1 MIEIVDMDERL
12 NNEEFDV
19 KRVDGNATPV
29 DSNKIKLKIT
39 SFAVIMEVQDAY
51 IQKEIEDKKRE
62 QQELEAK
69 VTSGTGV
76 KNLKTAKKDLST
88 LRQAMQ
94 EVRSLEDAYREFS
107 EARQRFLALAKKALK
122 LPKENFEQLAQD
134 GWIEIEDENKKQEV
148 IDLQTLAEA
157 QEDVQSAITDEKDND
172 IFSSVDSNLI
182 KEEVEKMM
190 NRDITCYHNFGDVVA
205 LNIDADNF
213 DEAVSEIAEDTKNEV
228 DERKA
233 NEVTPNHM
241 KDLFTKQE
249 EIKQEKPTSEPEQDE
264 KSDTP
269 DSPTIDF
276 NIPSIAGETGEWTPV
291 QPPATNENKSF
302 EGFDGDTSIENFI
315 KDLEDRNE
323 RLKSH
328 GEELN
333 SKISDVKEEQTKAA
347 EKQEQAKKEREA
359 AKKRAEDT
367 KRQIE
372 LLNTYRPK
380 MDELRKANEEQ
391 EKLNSAKEAELQKEN
406 ETLATINSETTAI
419 ETETAAYD
427 EEASQSLE
435 ELRRLR
441 AEFVGNKYP
450 EDDSQYD
457 TPLKARIK

>member
-1 MIEIVDMDERL
+1 MSEKKLD
-12 NNEEFDV
+12 NEEF
-19 KRVDGNATPV
+19 RVVGLNNLEVIKGDAN
-29 DSNKIKLKIT
+29 KLKLLIT
-39 SFAVIMEVQDAY
+39 SYATIMEVQDAY
-51 IQKEIEDKKRE
+51 IQKDLDEKKNK
-62 QQELEAK
+62 QQELEEK
-69 VTSGTGV
+69 VASGNLE
-76 KNLKTAKKDLST
+76 KNELKATKKDLS
-88 LRQAMQ
+88 LLKQ

-134 GWIEIEDENKKQEV
+134 GWIKIEDENKKQEV

-157 QEDVQSAITDEKDND
+157 QEDVQSALIDEKDND

-190 NRDITCYHNFGDVVA
+190 NRDITSSKNYGDTVTR
-205 LNIDADNF
+205 NIDADNF
-213 DEAVSEIAEDTKNEV
+213 DETVSEIAEDIKNEV

-233 NEVTPNHM
+233 NEVTPDLM

-249 EIKQEKPTSEPEQDE
+249 EIKQEKTTSEPEQDE

-441 AEFVGNKYP
+441 AEFAGTGY
-450 EDDSQYD
+450 DSGD
-457 TPLKARIK
+457 TQMTSGGRKI

>member
-1 MIEIVDMDERL
+1 MSEKLD
-12 NNEEFDV
+12 NEEF
-19 KRVDGNATPV
+19 RVVGLDNLEVIKGDAN
-29 DSNKIKLKIT
+29 KLKLLIT
-39 SFAVIMEVQDAY
+39 SYATIMEVQDAY
-51 IQKEIEDKKRE
+51 IQKDLDEKKNK
-62 QQELEAK
+62 QQELEEK
-69 VTSGTGV
+69 VASGNLE
-76 KNLKTAKKDLST
+76 KNELKAAKKDLS
-88 LRQAMQ
+88 LLKQ
-94 EVRSLEDAYREFS
+94 EIRSLEDAYREFS

-134 GWIEIEDENKKQEV
+134 GWIKIEDENKKQEV
-148 IDLQTLAEA
+148 IDLQRLAEA
-157 QEDVQSAITDEKDND
+157 QENVQSALIDEKDND

-190 NRDITCYHNFGDVVA
+190 NRDITSSKNYGDTVA
-205 LNIDADNF
+205 RNIDADNF
-213 DEAVSEIAEDTKNEV
+213 DETVSEIAEDIKNEV

-233 NEVTPNHM
+233 NEVTPDLM
-241 KDLFTKQE
+241 KDLF
-249 EIKQEKPTSEPEQDE
+249 IKQEKPTSEHEQDE

-276 NIPSIAGETGEWTPV
+276 NIPSIAGKTGEWTPV

-333 SKISDVKEEQTKAA
+333 SKISNVKEEQTKAA

-441 AEFVGNKYP
+441 AEFAGTGY
-450 EDDSQYD
+450 DSGD
-457 TPLKARIK
+457 TQMTSGGRKI

>member
-1 MIEIVDMDERL
+1 MSEKLD
-12 NNEEFDV
+12 NEEF
-19 KRVDGNATPV
+19 RVVGLDNLEVIKGDAN
-29 DSNKIKLKIT
+29 KLKLLIT
-39 SFAVIMEVQDAY
+39 SYATIMEVQDAY
-51 IQKEIEDKKRE
+51 IQKDLDEKKNK
-62 QQELEAK
+62 QQELEEK
-69 VTSGTGV
+69 VASGNLE
-76 KNLKTAKKDLST
+76 KNELKAAKKDLS
-88 LRQAMQ
+88 LLKQ

-134 GWIEIEDENKKQEV
+134 GWIKIEDENKKQEV

-157 QEDVQSAITDEKDND
+157 QEDVQSALIDEKDND

-190 NRDITCYHNFGDVVA
+190 NRDITSSKNYGDTVA
-205 LNIDADNF
+205 RNIDADNF
-213 DEAVSEIAEDTKNEV
+213 DETVSEITEDIKNEV

-233 NEVTPNHM
+233 NEVTPDLM

-333 SKISDVKEEQTKAA
+333 SKISNVKEEQTKAA

-441 AEFVGNKYP
+441 AEFAGIGY
-450 EDDSQYD
+450 DSGD
-457 TPLKARIK
+457 TQMTSGGRKI

>member
-1 MIEIVDMDERL
+1 MSEKLD
-12 NNEEFDV
+12 NEEF
-19 KRVDGNATPV
+19 RVVGLDNLEVIKGDAN
-29 DSNKIKLKIT
+29 KLKLLIT
-39 SFAVIMEVQDAY
+39 SYATIMEVQDAY
-51 IQKEIEDKKRE
+51 IQKDLDEKKNK
-62 QQELEAK
+62 QQELEEK
-69 VTSGTGV
+69 VASGNLE
-76 KNLKTAKKDLST
+76 KNELKAAKKDLS
-88 LRQAMQ
+88 LLKQ

-134 GWIEIEDENKKQEV
+134 GWIKIEDENKKQEI
-148 IDLQTLAEA
+148 IDLQRLAEA
-157 QEDVQSAITDEKDND
+157 QEDVQSTLIDEKDND

-190 NRDITCYHNFGDVVA
+190 NRDITSSKNYGDTVA
-205 LNIDADNF
+205 RNIDADNF
-213 DEAVSEIAEDTKNEV
+213 DETVSEIAEDIKNEV

-233 NEVTPNHM
+233 NEVTPDLM
-241 KDLFTKQE
+241 KDLFT
-249 EIKQEKPTSEPEQDE
+249 KQEKPTSEPEQDE

-276 NIPSIAGETGEWTPV
+276 NIPSIAGKTGEWTPV

-333 SKISDVKEEQTKAA
+333 SKISNVKEEQTKAA
-347 EKQEQAKKEREA
+347 EKQEQAKREREE
-359 AKKRAEDT
+359 AKKRKDEV

-372 LLNTYRPK
+372 LFNSYKPK

-391 EKLNSAKEAELQKEN
+391 EKLNSDKEAELKKEN
-406 ETLATINSETTAI
+406 EALATINSETTAI

-441 AEFVGNKYP
+441 AEFAGTGY
-450 EDDSQYD
+450 DSGD
-457 TPLKARIK
+457 TQMTSGGRKI

>member
-1 MIEIVDMDERL
+1 MSEKLD
-12 NNEEFDV
+12 NEEF
-19 KRVDGNATPV
+19 RVVGLDNLEVIKGDAN
-29 DSNKIKLKIT
+29 KLKLLIT
-39 SFAVIMEVQDAY
+39 SYATIMEVQDAY
-51 IQKEIEDKKRE
+51 IQKDLDEKKNK
-62 QQELEAK
+62 QQELEEK
-69 VTSGTGV
+69 VASGNLE
-76 KNLKTAKKDLST
+76 KNELKAAKKDLS
-88 LRQAMQ
+88 LLKQ

-122 LPKENFEQLAQD
+122 LPKENFEQLAKD
-134 GWIEIEDENKKQEV
+134 GWIEIEDTDKKKEV
-148 IDLQTLAEA
+148 IDLQELSKA
-157 QEDVQSAITDEKDND
+157 QEDAQNAITDEKYND

-190 NRDITCYHNFGDVVA
+190 NRDITSSKNYGDTVA
-205 LNIDADNF
+205 RNIDADNF
-213 DEAVSEIAEDTKNEV
+213 DETVSEIAEDIKNEV

-276 NIPSIAGETGEWTPV
+276 NIPSIAGETSEWTIV

-302 EGFDGDTSIENFI
+302 EGFGGDTSIENFI

-333 SKISDVKEEQTKAA
+333 SKISNVKEEQTKAA

-441 AEFVGNKYP
+441 AEFAGTGY
-450 EDDSQYD
+450 DSGD
-457 TPLKARIK
+457 TQMTSGGRKI

>member
-1 MIEIVDMDERL
+1 MSEKLD
-12 NNEEFDV
+12 NEEF
-19 KRVDGNATPV
+19 RVVGLDNLEVIKGDAN
-29 DSNKIKLKIT
+29 KLKLLIT
-39 SFAVIMEVQDAY
+39 SYATIMEVQDAY
-51 IQKEIEDKKRE
+51 IQKELEEKKNK
-62 QQELEAK
+62 QQELEEK
-69 VTSGTGV
+69 VASG
-76 KNLKTAKKDLST
+76 NLERNELKDAKKDLS
-88 LRQAMQ
+88 LLKQ

-107 EARQRFLALAKKALK
+107 EARQRFLAIAKKALK
-122 LPKENFEQLAQD
+122 LPKENFEQLAKD
-134 GWIEIEDENKKQEV
+134 GWIEIEDTDKKKEV
-148 IDLQTLAEA
+148 IDLQELSKA
-157 QEDVQSAITDEKDND
+157 QEDAQNAITDEKYND

-190 NRDITCYHNFGDVVA
+190 NRDITSSKNYGDTVA
-205 LNIDADNF
+205 RNIDADNF
-213 DEAVSEIAEDTKNEV
+213 DETVSEIAEDIKNEV

-276 NIPSIAGETGEWTPV
+276 NIPSIAGETSEWTIV

-302 EGFDGDTSIENFI
+302 EGFGGDTSIENFI

-333 SKISDVKEEQTKAA
+333 SKISNVKEEQTKAA

-441 AEFVGNKYP
+441 AEFAGTGY
-450 EDDSQYD
+450 DSGD
-457 TPLKARIK
+457 TQMTSGGRKI

>member
-1 MIEIVDMDERL
+1 MIEIVDMDEKL
-12 NNEEFDV
+12 DNEEFDV

-76 KNLKTAKKDLST
+76 KNLKTAKKDLSA
-88 LRQAMQ
+88 LRQSMQ

-107 EARQRFLALAKKALK
+107 ETRQRFLDLAKKALK
-122 LPKENFEQLAQD
+122 LPNENFEQLAQD
-134 GWIEIEDENKKQEV
+134 GWVEIEDENKKQEV

-190 NRDITCYHNFGDVVA
+190 NRDITSSHNYGDTVA
-205 LNIDADNF
+205 RNIDAYNF
-213 DEAVSEIAEDTKNEV
+213 DETVSEIAEDIKNEV

-233 NEVTPNHM
+233 NEVTPDLM

-249 EIKQEKPTSEPEQDE
+249 EIKQEKPTSDPEQDE

-269 DSPTIDF
+269 DSPIIDF
-276 NIPSIAGETGEWTPV
+276 NIPSIANETGEWATV
-291 QPPATNENKSF
+291 EQPTNDNKSF
-302 EGFDGDTSIENFI
+302 TGFDNDKSIESFM
-315 KDLEDRNE
+315 KDLEERNE

-435 ELRRLR
+435 ELKRLR
-441 AEFVGNKYP
+441 AEFAGTKY
-450 EDDSQYD
+450 DSGD
-457 TPLKARIK
+457 TQMTSGGRKI

>member
-1 MIEIVDMDERL
+1 MSEKLD
-12 NNEEFDV
+12 NEEF
-19 KRVDGNATPV
+19 RVVGLDNLEVIKGDAN
-29 DSNKIKLKIT
+29 KLKLLIT
-39 SFAVIMEVQDAY
+39 SYATIMEVQDAY
-51 IQKEIEDKKRE
+51 IQKDLDEKKNK
-62 QQELEAK
+62 QQELEEK
-69 VTSGTGV
+69 VASGNLE
-76 KNLKTAKKDLST
+76 KNELKAAKKDLS
-88 LRQAMQ
+88 LLKQ

-134 GWIEIEDENKKQEV
+134 GWIKIEDENKKQEV
-148 IDLQTLAEA
+148 IDLQRLAEA
-157 QEDVQSAITDEKDND
+157 QENVQSALIDEKDND

-190 NRDITCYHNFGDVVA
+190 NRDITSSKNYGDTVA
-205 LNIDADNF
+205 RNIDADNF
-213 DEAVSEIAEDTKNEV
+213 DETVSEIAEDIKNEV

-233 NEVTPNHM
+233 NEVTPDLM
-241 KDLFTKQE
+241 KDLF
-249 EIKQEKPTSEPEQDE
+249 IKQEKPTSEHEQDE

-333 SKISDVKEEQTKAA
+333 SKISNVKEEQTKAA
-347 EKQEQAKKEREA
+347 EKQEQAKREREE
-359 AKKRAEDT
+359 AKKRKDEV

-372 LLNTYRPK
+372 LFNSYKPK

-391 EKLNSAKEAELQKEN
+391 EKLNSAKEAELKKEN

-441 AEFVGNKYP
+441 AEFAGTGY
-450 EDDSQYD
+450 DSGD
-457 TPLKARIK
+457 TQMTSGGRKI

>member
-1 MIEIVDMDERL
+1 MSEKLD
-12 NNEEFDV
+12 NEEF
-19 KRVDGNATPV
+19 RVVGLDNLEVIKGDAN
-29 DSNKIKLKIT
+29 KLKLLIT
-39 SFAVIMEVQDAY
+39 SYATIMEVQDAY
-51 IQKEIEDKKRE
+51 IQKDLDEKKNK
-62 QQELEAK
+62 QQELEEK
-69 VTSGTGV
+69 VASGNLE
-76 KNLKTAKKDLST
+76 KNELKAAKKDLS
-88 LRQAMQ
+88 LLKQ
-94 EVRSLEDAYREFS
+94 EIRSLEDAYREFS

-134 GWIEIEDENKKQEV
+134 GWIKIEDENKKQEV
-148 IDLQTLAEA
+148 IDLQRLAEA
-157 QEDVQSAITDEKDND
+157 QEDVQSALIDEKDND

-190 NRDITCYHNFGDVVA
+190 NRDITSSKNYGDTVA
-205 LNIDADNF
+205 RNIDADNF
-213 DEAVSEIAEDTKNEV
+213 DETVSEIAEDIKNEV

-233 NEVTPNHM
+233 NEVTPDLM
-241 KDLFTKQE
+241 KDLFIKQE
-249 EIKQEKPTSEPEQDE
+249 EPTSEPEQDE

-315 KDLEDRNE
+315 KDLKDRNE

-333 SKISDVKEEQTKAA
+333 SKISNVKEEQTKAA

-359 AKKRAEDT
+359 AKQRAEDT

-406 ETLATINSETTAI
+406 KTLATINSETTAI
-419 ETETAAYD
+419 EAETAAYD

-441 AEFVGNKYP
+441 AEFAGTGY
-450 EDDSQYD
+450 DSGD
-457 TPLKARIK
+457 TQMTSGGRKI

>member
-1 MIEIVDMDERL
+1 MSEKLD
-12 NNEEFDV
+12 NEEF
-19 KRVDGNATPV
+19 RVVGLDNLEVIKGDAN
-29 DSNKIKLKIT
+29 KLKLLIT
-39 SFAVIMEVQDAY
+39 SYATIMEVQDAY
-51 IQKEIEDKKRE
+51 IQKDLDEKKNK
-62 QQELEAK
+62 QQELEEK
-69 VTSGTGV
+69 VASG
-76 KNLKTAKKDLST
+76 NLERNELKDAKKDLS
-88 LRQAMQ
+88 LLKQ

-134 GWIEIEDENKKQEV
+134 GWIKIEDENKKQEV

-157 QEDVQSAITDEKDND
+157 QEDVQSTLIDEKDND

-190 NRDITCYHNFGDVVA
+190 NRDITSSKNYGDTVA
-205 LNIDADNF
+205 RNIDADNF
-213 DEAVSEIAEDTKNEV
+213 DETVSEITEDIKNEV

-233 NEVTPNHM
+233 NEVTPDLM
-241 KDLFTKQE
+241 KDLFT
-249 EIKQEKPTSEPEQDE
+249 KQEKPTSEPEQDK

-333 SKISDVKEEQTKAA
+333 SKISNVKEEQTKAA

-441 AEFVGNKYP
+441 AEFAGIGY
-450 EDDSQYD
+450 DSGD
-457 TPLKARIK
+457 TQMTSGGRKI

>member
-1 MIEIVDMDERL
+1 MSEKLD
-12 NNEEFDV
+12 NEEF
-19 KRVDGNATPV
+19 RVVGLDNLEVIKGDAN
-29 DSNKIKLKIT
+29 KLKLLIT
-39 SFAVIMEVQDAY
+39 SYATIMEVQDAY
-51 IQKEIEDKKRE
+51 IQKDLDEKKNK
-62 QQELEAK
+62 QQELEEK
-69 VTSGTGV
+69 VASGNLE
-76 KNLKTAKKDLST
+76 KNELKAAKKDLS
-88 LRQAMQ
+88 LLKQ

-134 GWIEIEDENKKQEV
+134 GWIKIEDENKKQEV
-148 IDLQTLAEA
+148 IDLQRLAEA
-157 QEDVQSAITDEKDND
+157 QEDVQSALIDEKDND

-182 KEEVEKMM
+182 KEEVDKMM
-190 NRDITCYHNFGDVVA
+190 NRDITSSKNYGDTVA
-205 LNIDADNF
+205 RNIDADNF
-213 DEAVSEIAEDTKNEV
+213 DETVSEIAEDIKNEV
-228 DERKA
+228 DKRKA

-276 NIPSIAGETGEWTPV
+276 NIPSITGETGEWTTV

-333 SKISDVKEEQTKAA
+333 SKISNVKEEQTKAA

-441 AEFVGNKYP
+441 AEFAGTGY
-450 EDDSQYD
+450 DSGD
-457 TPLKARIK
+457 TQMTSGGRKI

>member
-1 MIEIVDMDERL
+1 MSEKLD
-12 NNEEFDV
+12 NEEF
-19 KRVDGNATPV
+19 RVVGLDNLEVIKGDAN
-29 DSNKIKLKIT
+29 KLKLLIT
-39 SFAVIMEVQDAY
+39 SYATIMEVQDAY
-51 IQKEIEDKKRE
+51 IQKDLDEKKNK
-62 QQELEAK
+62 QQELEEK
-69 VTSGTGV
+69 VASGNLE
-76 KNLKTAKKDLST
+76 KNELKAAKKDLS
-88 LRQAMQ
+88 LLKQ

-134 GWIEIEDENKKQEV
+134 GWIKIEDENKKQEV
-148 IDLQTLAEA
+148 IDLQRLAEA
-157 QEDVQSAITDEKDND
+157 QENVQSALIDEKDND

-190 NRDITCYHNFGDVVA
+190 NRDITSSKNYGDTVA
-205 LNIDADNF
+205 RNIDADNF
-213 DEAVSEIAEDTKNEV
+213 DETVSEIAEDIKNEV

-233 NEVTPNHM
+233 NEVTPDLM
-241 KDLFTKQE
+241 KDLF
-249 EIKQEKPTSEPEQDE
+249 IKQEKPTSEHEQDE

-276 NIPSIAGETGEWTPV
+276 NIPSIAGKTGEWTPV

-333 SKISDVKEEQTKAA
+333 SKISNVKEEQTKAA
-347 EKQEQAKKEREA
+347 EKQEQAKREREE
-359 AKKRAEDT
+359 AKKRKDEV

-372 LLNTYRPK
+372 LFNSYKPK

-391 EKLNSAKEAELQKEN
+391 EKLNSDKEAELKKEN
-406 ETLATINSETTAI
+406 EALATINSETTAI

-441 AEFVGNKYP
+441 AEFAGTGY
-450 EDDSQYD
+450 DSGD
-457 TPLKARIK
+457 TQMTSGGRKI